1 MTNGFHMHPAAY
13 VHGPVLITYLRD
25 ILAVGCWIG
34 DLFPPAHPSRLWVK
48 GGTTAVTR
56 QARVRGA
63 RSEKST
69 SGRGGLPEGPRPQ
82 YES

>member
-1 MTNGFHMHPAAY
+1 MHPAAY

-25 ILAVGCWIG
+25 ILAVGFWIG

-63 RSEKST
+63 RFGERVPRD
-69 SGRGGLPEGPRPQ
+69 RGGLPEGPRPQ
-82 YES
+82 DES